1 MYVFTFDVTT
11 MDIKAKQKYEA
22 SFNYL
27 GEAMTSAFE
36 KANDTRKKEIGNY
49 MKCLNEMYEYT
60 NNIETKLIKQDY
72 ENDTTFRRKRVQQA
86 RLVKKNGR

>member
-1 MYVFTFDVTT
+1 MFTFDVTT
-11 MDIKAKQKYEA
+11 MDIKSKQKYEA

-60 NNIETKLIKQDY
+60 NKLETKLIKQDY

>member
-1 MYVFTFDVTT
+1 MFLFDVTT
-11 MDIKAKQKYEA
+11 MDVKGKQKFEA
-22 SFNYL
+22 HFNYL

-49 MKCLNEMYEYT
+49 IKCLNEIYEYT
-60 NNIETKLIKQDY
+60 NKLETKLIKQDY